1 MVPAGISEMATA
13 AKTLWLEMKV
23 EGWAMHRIQ
32 LRSVGNNRFLL
43 KRFCN
48 EGVINI

>member
-13 AKTLWLEMKV
+13 AKTQLLEMKV
-23 EGWAMHRIQ
+23 EGWAMHRIK
-32 LRSVGNNRFLL
+32 LRSAGNNRLLL